1 MKRRSFCAA
10 LAALPLLSSPFLR
23 VEGREPIQR
32 PTGPRFKT
40 SLAGYS
46 LRDYFSSMKQ
56 KPKQPKTDGKAIDMF
71 GFIDYCVQLGCD
83 GTELTGYFFPPG
95 FDDKYLLDVKR
106 YAFMQ
111 GIEISGTSIGN
122 DFTVDSDSEL
132 TKQIEEA
139 IEWIHYAALLGAPHI
154 RIFAGTAKQL
164 GDSKE
169 KLSRVCDAV
178 NRCAEISGDLG
189 VVLGIENHG
198 GINSNQLL
206 EIMSRVKSDWV
217 GINLDTGNFVSDD
230 PYAEIEAC
238 VPFAVNVQL
247 KPSMRKPSG
256 ELYPA
261 DLGRVVRIL
270 HDGNYRG
277 YVALEYE
284 EESPYQQIPEWFKKL
299 EAAIAE
305 VSH

>member
-1 MKRRSFCAA
+1 MKRRNFCTT
-10 LAALPLLSSPFLR
+10 LAALPFFSAPFAS
-23 VEGREPIQR
+23 VVAREPIVR
-32 PTGPRFKT
+32 NGGSRFKT

-46 LRDYFSSMKQ
+46 LREYFSSMKQ
-56 KPKQPKTDGKAIDMF
+56 KPQKPKADGDAIDQF
-71 GFIDYCVQLGCD
+71 GFIDYCIKLGCD

-95 FDDKYLLDVKR
+95 FDEQYLLDLKR

-122 DFTVDSDSEL
+122 DFTVDSDTEL
-132 TKQIEEA
+132 AKQVETA
-139 IEWIHYAALLGAPHI
+139 IDWIHYAALLGAPHV

-178 NRCAEISGDLG
+178 DQCAEVAGDLG

-198 GINSNQLL
+198 GINSVQLL
-206 EIMSRVKSDWV
+206 EVMSRIKSDWV

-230 PYAEIEAC
+230 PYAEMQAC

-247 KPSMRKPSG
+247 KPSLRKPTG

-261 DLGRVVRIL
+261 DLSRIVRIL

-284 EESPYQQIPEWFKKL
+284 EEAPYQRIPEWFKKL
-299 EAAIAE
+299 QAAIAE
-305 VSH
+305 VS

>member
-10 LAALPLLSSPFLR
+10 LASLPFITPSRLLLNA
-23 VEGREPIQR
+23 REPIAR
-32 PTGPRFKT
+32 TGGARFKT

-56 KPKQPKTDGKAIDMF
+56 KPQQPKSDGKAIDQF
-71 GFIDYCVQLGCD
+71 GFIDYCIELGCD
-83 GTELTGYFFPPG
+83 GAELTGYFFPPG
-95 FDDKYLLDVKR
+95 FDDQYLLDLRR
-106 YAFMQ
+106 YAFEQ

-122 DFTVDSDSEL
+122 DFTVDSDAEL
-132 TKQIEEA
+132 AKQVESA
-139 IEWIHYAALLGAPHI
+139 IDWIHYAALLGAPHV

-164 GDSKE
+164 GNSAE

-178 NRCAEISGDLG
+178 DRCAEVAGDLG

-198 GINSNQLL
+198 GINSAQLL
-206 EIMSRVKSDWV
+206 EIMSRIKSPWV

-230 PYAEIEAC
+230 PYAEMQAC

-247 KPSMRKPSG
+247 KPSLRKPSG

-261 DLGRVVRIL
+261 DLSRIFRIL
-270 HDGNYRG
+270 QDGNYRG

-284 EESPYQQIPEWFKKL
+284 EAAPYQRIPEWFAKL
-299 EAAIAE
+299 KAAIAE
-305 VSH
+305 VT